1 MNAES
6 RRKPVEQ
13 FLILGMTPRT
23 LGVAAL
29 TMIGTAATAITLI
42 LTAVH
47 NAADQV
53 KQIRDE
59 FLQHPPTTQEDIDRL
74 QQRLTDTTHSLKQD
88 VQHSIDQIDTTPQV
102 TITSPLTTPRAPPP
116 ATPRRPAKPV
126 ATPAPTPRPT
136 PSPTPAPRLL
146 PPLPPLLP

>member
-13 FLILGMTPRT
+13 FLILGMTPKT

-42 LTAVH
+42 LSAVH

-53 KQIRDE
+53 RQIRDE
-59 FLQHPPTTQEDIDRL
+59 FARNPPTTAADLDRI
-74 QQRLTDTTHSLKQD
+74 QGQIQDTTRTLKQD
-88 VQHSIDQIDTTPQV
+88 VQDSINSIDPVPPAQITV
-102 TITSPLTTPRAPPP
+102 RTPRAPPV
-116 ATPRRPAKPV
+116 RPAQPPA
-126 ATPAPTPRPT
+126 ATPAPTPTPKPT
-136 PSPTPAPRLL
+136 PTPTPRLL